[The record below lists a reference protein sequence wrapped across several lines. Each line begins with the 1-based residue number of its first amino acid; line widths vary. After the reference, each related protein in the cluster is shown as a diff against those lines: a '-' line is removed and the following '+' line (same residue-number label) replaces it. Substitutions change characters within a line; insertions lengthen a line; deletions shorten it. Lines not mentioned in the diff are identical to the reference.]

1 MVNTEFLA
9 FAKFLKRY
17 CKISNKRVLAVWVVE
32 LEVLKVMEAMPMTM
46 IFLFEELRNRKILL
60 SARNI
65 ETITQPLKR
74 SSSAFFVSF
83 LAALRIRM

>member
-46 IFLFEELRNRKILL
+46 IFLFEVPK
-60 SARNI
+60 
-65 ETITQPLKR
+65 
-74 SSSAFFVSF
+74 
-83 LAALRIRM
+83 